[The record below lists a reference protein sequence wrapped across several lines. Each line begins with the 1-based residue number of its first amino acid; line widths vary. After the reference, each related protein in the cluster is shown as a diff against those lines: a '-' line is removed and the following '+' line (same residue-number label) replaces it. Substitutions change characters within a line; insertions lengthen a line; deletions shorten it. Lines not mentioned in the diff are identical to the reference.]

1 MYTTKVSEARIRGKR
16 QHLVKTAGTYH
27 MYVIKFWVLFVQ
39 ERNRRLNVEVE
50 QTLQMA
56 TEAVQDMEQVS
67 QGNCLLLS
75 INVQLG

>member
-1 MYTTKVSEARIRGKR
+1 MY
-16 QHLVKTAGTYH
+16 

-75 INVQLG
+75 VNVQLG

>member
-16 QHLVKTAGTYH
+16 QHLAKTAATYH
-27 MYVIKFWVLFVQ
+27 MYVIKCWVLFVQ

-75 INVQLG
+75 VKLG

>member
-16 QHLVKTAGTYH
+16 QHLAKTAGTYH
-27 MYVIKFWVLFVQ
+27 MYMYVIKFWVLFVQ

-75 INVQLG
+75 VKLG